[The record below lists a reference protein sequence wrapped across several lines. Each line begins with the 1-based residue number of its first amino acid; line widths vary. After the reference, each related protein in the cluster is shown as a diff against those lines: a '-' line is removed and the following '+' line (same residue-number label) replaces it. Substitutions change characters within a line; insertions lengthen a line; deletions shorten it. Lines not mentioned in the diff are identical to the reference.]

1 MPDVVL
7 LDKAVQDLK
16 GLLAQM
22 SLGES
27 VTLADTE
34 GKPLAL
40 LVSLQAESTSPPDD
54 ADWWQDW
61 ETMAREISASWQGEQ
76 SALETLAEMRR

>member
-54 ADWWQDW
+54 ADWWQHW
-61 ETMAREISASWQGEQ
+61 ETMAREISASWQGDQ
-76 SALETLAEMRR
+76 SAVETLAEMRR

>member
-1 MPDVVL
+1 MPDMVL
-7 LDKAVQDLK
+7 LDKAEQDLR

-27 VTLADTE
+27 VTLADAE

-40 LVSLQAESTSPPDD
+40 LVSLQAESTNPPND
-54 ADWWQDW
+54 ADWWQHW
-61 ETMAREISASWQGEQ
+61 ESMADEISAAWQGEQ
-76 SALETLAEMRR
+76 SAIETLAEMRR